1 MEWTNN
7 YLKRCFR
14 SLKEAAVIA
23 RLCTYQVPQ
32 KRSAILLTCRKKQ
45 NGVPV
50 LAFKRYSKDTTQG
63 EPMLWI
69 WWCLEETALW
79 KFAKEHFL
87 RSLLQ
92 KNSGPGPERPMFF
105 LWILIRL
112 QLEVETWTMPT
123 IPGVF
128 IPHQTW
134 RWIFL
139 GGKQRENVGTLWENT
154 LTMCTTTYLL
164 YMAYV
169 GGNGGEYLR
178 KNCWGPQGSPRLPFE
193 GR

>member
-32 KRSAILLTCRKKQ
+32 KRSAILLTCKKKQ

-92 KNSGPGPERPMFF
+92 KNSRSGRAHVFSLNSYKAPTWSWDMNNANHSRGLYPTSNMKVDFF
-105 LWILIRL
+105 GGVSKGKMWVPFGR
-112 QLEVETWTMPT
+112 
-123 IPGVF
+123 IP
-128 IPHQTW
+128 
-134 RWIFL
+134 
-139 GGKQRENVGTLWENT
+139 
-154 LTMCTTTYLL
+154 
-164 YMAYV
+164 
-169 GGNGGEYLR
+169 
-178 KNCWGPQGSPRLPFE
+178 
-193 GR
+193 